1 MENKGSFSEKLL
13 STLFWGTLL
22 AAFAFGGAEV
32 WGYSPVVST
41 VISYAVAAEVA
52 FLE

>member
-1 MENKGSFSEKLL
+1 MENKDSFSEKLL
-13 STLFWGTLL
+13 STIFWGTLL

-32 WGYSPVVST
+32 LGYSPVVST
-41 VISYAVAAEVA
+41 VISYAVAAGVS